1 MSEHRI
7 FTAGFGS
14 VYPLYV
20 QKAERKGR
28 TREEVNEIIC
38 WLTGYRPEELEKQID
53 ALKDE
58 VKAYMDE
65 EGKELEETGDFVVRY
80 ATIHLTRFDTTRF
93 KKEQEA
99 LYLAYLTQATQRRF
113 TFKTKGVA

>member
-1 MSEHRI
+1 M
-7 FTAGFGS
+7 T
-14 VYPLYV
+14 
-20 QKAERKGR
+20 ERKLNNCLHKL
-28 TREEVNEIIC
+28 NE
-38 WLTGYRPEELEKQID
+38 LDRQKKELEKQID